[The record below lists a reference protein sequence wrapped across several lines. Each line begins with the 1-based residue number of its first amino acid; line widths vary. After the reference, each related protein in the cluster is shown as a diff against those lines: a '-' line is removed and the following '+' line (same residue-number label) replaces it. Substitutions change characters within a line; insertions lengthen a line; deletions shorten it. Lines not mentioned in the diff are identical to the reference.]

1 MHRSWTEANVWVEW
15 DTLISGF
22 FWNSCAVVG
31 YFNTA
36 RQTTMVSFEDPG
48 NGPDD
53 LVMVGTYHSPTANI
67 PDNQKRLI
75 GL

>member
-1 MHRSWTEANVWVEW
+1 M
-15 DTLISGF
+15 
-22 FWNSCAVVG
+22 G